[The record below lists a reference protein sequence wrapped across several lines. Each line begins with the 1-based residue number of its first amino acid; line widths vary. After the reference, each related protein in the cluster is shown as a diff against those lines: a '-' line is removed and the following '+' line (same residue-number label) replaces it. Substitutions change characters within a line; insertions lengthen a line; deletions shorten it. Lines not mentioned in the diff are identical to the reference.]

1 MPRLLA
7 VALTLGSVAWI
18 AILLAAALAPDPGF
32 ATVVHQFAAAICH
45 QRPERSFAIDART
58 LAVCARCLGLYLSGA
73 AGALAGWIGGPTP
86 PRHTR
91 VLLFL
96 SAAPTIATIPIEWLG
111 FAPLSNVIRAA
122 AALPFGAAA
131 GWSFVRALRAE

>member
-7 VALTLGSVAWI
+7 VVLTVGSAAWV
-18 AILLAAALAPDPGF
+18 AILLAAAVVPDPGF
-32 ATVVHQFAAAICH
+32 ADLVHQFAAAVCH
-45 QRPERSFAIDART
+45 QRPERSFAIDARP
-58 LAVCARCLGLYLSGA
+58 LAVCARCFGLYLSGA
-73 AGALAGWIGGPTP
+73 AGAVVAWMGGRSV

-91 VLLFL
+91 MLLL
-96 SAAPTIATIPIEWLG
+96 LTAAPTIATIPMEWLG
-111 FAPLSNVIRAA
+111 FSPLSNAIRAA